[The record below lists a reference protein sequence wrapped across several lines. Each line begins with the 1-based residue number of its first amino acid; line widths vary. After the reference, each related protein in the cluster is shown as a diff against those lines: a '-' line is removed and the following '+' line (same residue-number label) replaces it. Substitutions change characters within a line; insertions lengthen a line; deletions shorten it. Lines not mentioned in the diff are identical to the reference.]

1 MVFIFI
7 VAISFRFEVGSIVI
21 VNVHMV
27 VAIDAKIVT
36 LKIVVHMEYDN
47 VLLQKISYKKET
59 HRH

>member
-1 MVFIFI
+1 
-7 VAISFRFEVGSIVI
+7 
-21 VNVHMV
+21 MV